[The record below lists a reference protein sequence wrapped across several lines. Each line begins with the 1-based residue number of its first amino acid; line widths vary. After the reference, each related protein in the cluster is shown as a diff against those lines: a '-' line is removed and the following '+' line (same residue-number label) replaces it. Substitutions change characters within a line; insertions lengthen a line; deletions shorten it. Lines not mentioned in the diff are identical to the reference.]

1 MEIIGDS
8 LDDLLHCLYKALLA
22 SENQN
27 QGSRGST
34 IEILGLTLRLSNPL
48 ARISRSEN
56 RGKPFSAIGEL
67 LWYLKKSDK
76 LDYIL
81 PYVKKYEEDAQDGVL
96 TGAYGPR
103 MFSMRDSIDQIKNVI
118 VLLQNTP
125 GSKRAVVQL
134 FNAEDLVTRLPEIPC
149 TTTFQFHLRNST
161 LHMSVNM
168 RSNDAYFGLPHDIFC
183 FTMIQEMMAR
193 RLGAETGEY
202 IHHAGSMHVYD
213 QYIDRLKT
221 FISEGFQQIRPM
233 PPMPTGDPFKV
244 IPKILDAEDRC
255 RHGESFEAVHLVS
268 EPYWADLIRMIQAFW
283 LSGQKIK
290 LDRLKAE
297 LHHPVYKQLI
307 DARYLSSTKDTFN
320 RPEGPLA

>member
-1 MEIIGDS
+1 
-8 LDDLLHCLYKALLA
+8 
-22 SENQN
+22 
-27 QGSRGST
+27 
-34 IEILGLTLRLSNPL
+34 
-48 ARISRSEN
+48 
-56 RGKPFSAIGEL
+56 
-67 LWYLKKSDK
+67 
-76 LDYIL
+76 
-81 PYVKKYEEDAQDGVL
+81 
-96 TGAYGPR
+96 
-103 MFSMRDSIDQIKNVI
+103 
-118 VLLQNTP
+118 
-125 GSKRAVVQL
+125 
-134 FNAEDLVTRLPEIPC
+134 
-149 TTTFQFHLRNST
+149 
-161 LHMSVNM
+161 
-168 RSNDAYFGLPHDIFC
+168 
-183 FTMIQEMMAR
+183 
-193 RLGAETGEY
+193 
-202 IHHAGSMHVYD
+202 MHVYD

-297 LHHPVYKQLI
+297 LHHPVYKQFI